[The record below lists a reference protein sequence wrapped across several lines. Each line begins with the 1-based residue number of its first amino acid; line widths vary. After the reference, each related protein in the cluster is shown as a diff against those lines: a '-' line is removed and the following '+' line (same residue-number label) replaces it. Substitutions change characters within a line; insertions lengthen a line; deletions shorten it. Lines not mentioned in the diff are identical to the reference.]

1 MGYHNNGWPKKEI
14 DRMEMMHILGLIYVK
29 TSVDFGRIGLCRF
42 IRKEAKST
50 IRGKYTFVARAI
62 IKTEL
67 LTYKGSQGV
76 DRLYKWNFKRY
87 GPISLQIADM
97 IIKET
102 AVQVRDAARIRYD
115 NKKKRENEKK
125 VRSQVVRDESD
136 EGEKA

>member
-67 LTYKGSQGV
+67 LVSDDGKGV
-76 DRLYKWNFKRY
+76 AIRYKWNFKRY

-102 AVQVRDAARIRYD
+102 EVQIRDAARIKYN
-115 NKKKRENEKK
+115 NKKKRENEN
-125 VRSQVVRDESD
+125 S
-136 EGEKA
+136 